1 MRVAPLT
8 QFFDVEA
15 NRTILVGELVELS
28 EERIS
33 ALKEKGIEFATI
45 EEVVEEDVE
54 EDVEEVVE
62 EKPKK
67 GK

>member
-15 NRTILVGELVELS
+15 NRTILVGESVELS

-45 EEVVEEDVE
+45 EEVVEE
-54 EDVEEVVE
+54 
-62 EKPKK
+62 KPKK

>member
-15 NRTILVGELVELS
+15 SKIILVGELVELS

-33 ALKEKGIEFATI
+33 ALKEKGIEFTTI
-45 EEVVEEDVE
+45 EETT
-54 EDVEEVVE
+54 EEVVE

>member
-15 NRTILVGELVELS
+15 NRTILVGESVELS

-45 EEVVEEDVE
+45 EEVVEE
-54 EDVEEVVE
+54 VVE

>member
-15 NRTILVGELVELS
+15 NRTILVGESVELS

-45 EEVVEEDVE
+45 EETT
-54 EDVEEVVE
+54 EEVVE

>member
-15 NRTILVGELVELS
+15 NRAILVGESVELS
-28 EERIS
+28 NERIS

-45 EEVVEEDVE
+45 EETT
-54 EDVEEVVE
+54 EEVVE

>member
-15 NRTILVGELVELS
+15 NRTILVGESVELS
-28 EERIS
+28 NERIS

-45 EEVVEEDVE
+45 EETT
-54 EDVEEVVE
+54 EEVVE

>member
-15 NRTILVGELVELS
+15 NRTILVGESVELS
-28 EERIS
+28 NERIS
-33 ALKEKGIEFATI
+33 ALKEKGIEFATVEEAI
-45 EEVVEEDVE
+45 EEVVEK
-54 EDVEEVVE
+54 
-62 EKPKK
+62 KPKK